1 VTERGT
7 AARSVAVMHKNTALL
22 TTAALALTAAGC
34 GSSTTHS
41 SSSTASTATTTSK
54 GVNPTAK
61 ETAPPGDI
69 PDSTAFVPFKLP
81 GGSFSVK
88 VPEGWA
94 RTGAGSKAT
103 FTSNLNSVTVEGRPA
118 TGTLSP
124 ASVKAREIHALE
136 GALNSFKLD
145 SVTPV
150 KRAGQ
155 TAIRVRYLAKA
166 KPNAVTGKSVTDAVE
181 LYLFTHNGKEAAL
194 TLAGPNGADNVDA
207 WRTMSNSLRWGA

>member
-7 AARSVAVMHKNTALL
+7 AAPSVAVMHKKTALL
-22 TTAALALTAAGC
+22 TAAALALTAAGC

-41 SSSTASTATTTSK
+41 SSSTSTTTTTST
-54 GVNPTAK
+54 GVNPNAK

-94 RTGAGSKAT
+94 RTGSGSKAT
-103 FTSNLNSVTVEGRPA
+103 FTSNLNSVTVEDRPA

-124 ASVKAREIHALE
+124 ASVTAREI
-136 GALNSFKLD
+136 GALKSALSGFKLE

-155 TAIRVRYLAKA
+155 PAIRVRYLAKA
-166 KPNAVTGKSVTDAVE
+166 KPNAVTGKAVTDAVE

>member
-1 VTERGT
+1 
-7 AARSVAVMHKNTALL
+7 MHTKTALL
-22 TTAALALTAAGC
+22 AATALALTAAGC

-41 SSSTASTATTTSK
+41 SSSTASKGTSTSK
-54 GVNPTAK
+54 AVNPNAK

-94 RTGAGSKAT
+94 RTGSGSTAT
-103 FTSNLNSVTVEGRPA
+103 FTSNLNAVTVEGRTA
-118 TGTLSP
+118 TGPLSP
-124 ASVKAREIHALE
+124 ASVKARDVATLKRTLS
-136 GALNSFKLD
+136 AFKLQ
-145 SVTPV
+145 SVAPV

-155 TAIRVRYLAKA
+155 TAIRIRYLAKS
-166 KPNAVTGKSVTDAVE
+166 KPNAVTGKALTDAVE

-194 TLAGPNGADNVDA
+194 TLSGPNGADNVDA
-207 WRTMSNSLRWGA
+207 WRTMSNSVRWGA